1 MNTTLV
7 NAGRITFAVPF
18 LVFGINHFMN
28 AQGMGGM
35 VPEFIPGGVFWVY
48 LTGVAHILAAIAI
61 LIKKWVKIATV
72 LLAIMLLIFAL
83 AIHLPGFMEGNQ
95 MELGNIL
102 KNIALAGGAL
112 VIGGIYDKH

>member
-18 LVFGINHFMN
+18 LIFGINHFMN

-35 VPEFIPGGVFWVY
+35 VPEYIPGGAIWVY
-48 LTGVAHILAAIAI
+48 ITGVVHILAAIAI
-61 LIKKWVKIATV
+61 LIKKWVKIASI
-72 LLAIMLLIFAL
+72 LLAVMLLIFAL
-83 AIHLPGFMEGNQ
+83 TIHLPAFMEGNQ
-95 MELGNIL
+95 AELGNIL

-112 VIGGIYDKH
+112 VIGGIYDNQ